1 MNKVYLLGP
10 LAGLLVFGA
19 IYWNFMKGYE
29 VRLQQ
34 EEARV
39 VAERKARIE
48 KDLAARQKAIQ
59 DAVAAAEKRKIE
71 REAKEKKLAEEKAA
85 REALLDRRLRAYD
98 DVYKRLRP
106 QLDRLKNDAEGIKG
120 EIAQL
125 DLQRKQYVEEEAFL
139 RTFVKKAQDN
149 VKTYTDELEKIAAA
163 EKAHAAAEAAA
174 KAKKS

>member
-1 MNKVYLLGP
+1 MNKVYIIGP

-34 EEARV
+34 EEAQRV
-39 VAERKARIE
+39 AAQKARIE
-48 KDLAARQKAIQ
+48 KELAARRKAIE
-59 DAVAAAEKRKIE
+59 DAIVAAEKRKVE
-71 REAKEKKLAEEKAA
+71 REAKEKKAAEEKAA
-85 REALLDRRLRAYD
+85 RDAMLDRRLRAYD

-106 QLDRLKNDAEGIKG
+106 QLDRLKNDADGIKG

-125 DLQRKQYVEEEAFL
+125 DLQRKQYVEEETFL

-149 VKTYTDELEKIAAA
+149 VKTYTDLLDKIAAA
-163 EKAHAAAEAAA
+163 EKARAAAEALA